1 MSNAQTLENSITLN
15 NMGSLWRWQQQ
26 KKGNREAMPKSIWR
40 GIFLR
45 LELFYK
51 NVEVVL

>member
-1 MSNAQTLENSITLN
+1 MSNAQTLKNSIIIN
-15 NMGSLWRWQQQ
+15 NMGSFDVDNN
-26 KKGNREAMPKSIWR
+26 KKGNREDMPKSTWR
-40 GIFLR
+40 GIFLC